1 MAIYANI
8 TVDQGSDYISTI
20 DVEDVN
26 GDAAD
31 LNGYS
36 SRGQIRKTYSSLTSY
51 DFITSII
58 KPNDGKIQITLP
70 NETTSIMKA
79 GRYVYDVE
87 VVNSDGTVTRV
98 IEGQLEITPS
108 VTR

>member
-8 TVDQGSDYISTI
+8 TVDQGSDYSSSVTVENALG
-20 DVEDVN
+20 DV
-26 GDAAD
+26 AD
-31 LNGYS
+31 LTGFTA
-36 SRGQIRKTYSSLTSY
+36 RGHVRKTYSSLTNY
-51 DFITSII
+51 EFVTSIESPTKGLI
-58 KPNDGKIQITLP
+58 GIRLP
-70 NETTSIMKA
+70 NSTTSAMKA

-87 VVNSDGTVTRV
+87 VVSSGGTVTRV